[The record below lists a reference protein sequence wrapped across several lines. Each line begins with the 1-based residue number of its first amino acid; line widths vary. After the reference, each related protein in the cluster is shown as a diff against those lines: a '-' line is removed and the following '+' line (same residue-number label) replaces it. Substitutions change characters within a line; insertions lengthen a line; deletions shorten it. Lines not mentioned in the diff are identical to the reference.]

1 MGTPW
6 TGYRGRLGSRSVTHA
21 RRALGPVALSALI
34 AALFSAA
41 PAQALSPPEVF
52 LKEVD
57 ESNMPIGD
65 WTALAGA
72 KMHSVNGYEVGVK
85 LQDTGQP
92 GNRQRILVQ
101 MTSVPDGHPDQANI
115 FSLCF
120 PQSGTAGQIADT
132 TERVSYEGE
141 GAYSLSVTV
150 STGTDAS
157 TNCTAGATTSG
168 SFTASAP
175 TTVAFLG
182 HLLIH
187 DPSEH
192 PRFGGLQIFPP
203 LGAGGTDVLCAR
215 DPLTQPDGSLTGS
228 LVTSER
234 ATGAQESPS
243 RLGAEGLLTQTGRWA
258 CVARG
263 VGGGVIPGPWS
274 APTATEVVQTGFYAA
289 FGNMRL
295 TDVRGPKYRFTDHV
309 IPPQAAGGIFHVVIR
324 RFGRRSKPIRLRT
337 RIGRGGKLSLGFRL
351 PPITAT
357 GPPVR
362 FLGSISFDGTQFAAA
377 RSSFFAFVIVATPT
391 GHGRASIQFPPPCQP
406 RRC

>member
-1 MGTPW
+1 M
-6 TGYRGRLGSRSVTHA
+6 
-21 RRALGPVALSALI
+21 
-34 AALFSAA
+34 
-41 PAQALSPPEVF
+41 F

-57 ESNMPIGD
+57 ESDIPIGG
-65 WTALAGA
+65 WIPLAGA
-72 KMHSVNGYEVGVK
+72 QMHSVNGYEVGVK
-85 LQDTGQP
+85 LQASGQP
-92 GNRQRILVQ
+92 QRILVQ

-115 FSLCF
+115 FSLCI
-120 PQSGTAGQIADT
+120 PQSGTPGQIADT
-132 TERVSYEGE
+132 TERVSFEG
-141 GAYSLSVTV
+141 GGTYSLAVTV
-150 STGTDAS
+150 STGPDES
-157 TNCTAGATTSG
+157 TNCTAGPSTSG

-203 LGAGGTDVLCAR
+203 VGAGGTDVLCAR
-215 DPLTQPDGSLTGS
+215 DPRTQPDGSLTGS
-228 LVTSER
+228 LVTSQR

-295 TDVRGPKYRFTDHV
+295 TDVRGPKYRFTDRV
-309 IPPQAAGGIFHVVIR
+309 IPSQAAGGIFHVVIR

-337 RIGRGGKLSLGFRL
+337 RIGRDGKLSLGFRL

-362 FLGSISFDGTQFAAA
+362 FIGSISFDGTRFAAA
-377 RSSFFAFVIVATPT
+377 RPSFFAFVIVATPT
-391 GHGRASIQFPPPCQP
+391 GHGRASIQFPPPCYP